1 MRGKLIRAVAVCLGA
16 GIAVFG
22 SATQADEIRVMAS
35 AAMKEAYLELVPAF
49 EQASGHKVITIWA
62 GGVDIVKRIKA
73 GEVVDLVVLA
83 RPAVEELMVA
93 GKVAAGGRV
102 DLVRSGVGVAVRA
115 GAAKPD
121 ISSAES
127 LKRALLAA
135 KSIAYSSGP
144 SGAHIAALIERMGI
158 GDEVRSRVLKTTPG
172 NPVGHFVARGE
183 AEIGFQ
189 QVSEL
194 LPIAGIDFLGPLPAD
209 VQEITVFSGGLHA
222 SASAPAAAQALL
234 KFLSAPAAAPVIR
247 KKGMEPA

>member
-1 MRGKLIRAVAVCLGA
+1 MQANLIRALAASIGMLA
-16 GIAVFG
+16 GLFG
-22 SATQADEIRVMAS
+22 PPAQADEIRVMAS

-62 GGVDIVKRIKA
+62 GGVDIVKRMKA
-73 GEVVDLVVLA
+73 GEVVDLVLLA
-83 RPAVEELMVA
+83 RPAVDELVRA
-93 GKVAAGGRV
+93 GKLAADGRV
-102 DLVRSGVGVAVRA
+102 DLARSGVGVAVRA
-115 GAAKPD
+115 GAPKPD

-135 KSIAYSSGP
+135 KSIAYSTGP

-158 GDEVRSRVLKTTPG
+158 GDAVKSKVLQTMPG
-172 NPVGHFVARGE
+172 NPVGYLVARGE

-194 LPIAGIDFLGPLPAD
+194 LPIVGIDFLGPLPAE

-222 SASAPAAAQALL
+222 GASSPAAARALM
-234 KFLSAPAAAPVIR
+234 KFLSAPAAAAVLR

>member
-1 MRGKLIRAVAVCLGA
+1 MRGKLIRAVAACLGV
-16 GIAVFG
+16 GIVVFG
-22 SATQADEIRVMAS
+22 PATQADEIRVMAS

-62 GGVDIVKRIKA
+62 GGVDIAKRIKA
-73 GEVVDLVVLA
+73 GEVVDLVLLA
-83 RPAVEELMVA
+83 RPAVDELVRA
-93 GKVAAGGRV
+93 GKLAADGRV
-102 DLVRSGVGVAVRA
+102 DLARSGVGVAVRA
-115 GAAKPD
+115 GAPKPD

-158 GDEVRSRVLKTTPG
+158 GDAVKSRVMQTMPG
-172 NPVGHFVARGE
+172 KPVGHLVARGE

-194 LPIAGIDFLGPLPAD
+194 LPIAGIDFLGPLPAEA
-209 VQEITVFSGGLHA
+209 QEITVFAGGLHA
-222 SASAPAAAQALL
+222 AAAAPAAARSLM
-234 KFLSAPAAAPVIR
+234 KFLSAPAAAAVLR